1 MSATFDPQQ
10 RILLLEIA
18 RAAVISAVTGSRS
31 SHQPDADWLRAP
43 GACFVTLTVEG
54 ELHGCV
60 GSLEPRRTLGDD
72 VRSNAMSAAIDD
84 PRFPPLREDEL
95 DDLVIEISL
104 LSRLE
109 RILVR
114 SEADALAKIEP
125 HRDGLVIRHGLR
137 RGTLLPQV
145 WEDLPD
151 PADFLMHLKRKA
163 GLAPA
168 FWDEQ
173 VELYRYSVSHWSEAD
188 AALRRANTLS

>member
-1 MSATFDPQQ
+1 MSATPDARQ
-10 RILLLEIA
+10 RVLLLEIA
-18 RAAVISAVTGSRS
+18 RDAVISAVTGSRS
-31 SHQPDADWLRAP
+31 SHQPDAEWLHAP

-54 ELHGCV
+54 ELHGCI
-60 GSLEPRRTLGDD
+60 GSLEPRRALGDD

-95 DDLVIEISL
+95 DNLVIEISL
-104 LSRLE
+104 LSKLE
-109 RILVR
+109 RIPVR

-151 PADFLMHLKRKA
+151 RADFLMHLKRKA
-163 GLAPA
+163 GLAPT
-168 FWDEQ
+168 FWDDR
-173 VELYRYSVSHWSEAD
+173 VELFRYSVSHWSEAD
-188 AALRRANTLS
+188 AALLRANELS